1 MALRARLAPPPPA
14 PREIWPWHTAKTGS
28 ISVSAILA
36 GDRRMEAETYLSSG
50 YGIRTAIESKPTGW
64 VRLNKLART
73 WQPSRL
79 KGIQVSPEFGTPFLA
94 ATQVFDV
101 RPVPRKWLA
110 LARTS
115 DAANRFVKPGTIL
128 VTCSGSVG
136 RPTLAYSVHENILIS
151 HDLLR
156 VDPLDER
163 NCGWLYAY
171 LHAPQTRAMAVGAH
185 YGHIIKHLET
195 SHLDALPVPQV
206 DDDVAANFQ
215 RRVERILE
223 LRNQAHRLTLEA
235 EARFENALG
244 TIRITDWGEKG
255 FSVKAS
261 KSVASGRRRLDA
273 TIHNPGVTAIRRHL
287 AKRGQGFTTIAEA
300 GYDVWLPTRFR
311 RIPAEDGVLL
321 FDSADLT
328 EINPDLKKRIADGDF
343 GDPYFG
349 RVEEGWVLLARSGQT
364 YGILGTAVLSG
375 RDLEGKVISDDV
387 IRVRP
392 TDRAKMRPG
401 YLVTSLSH
409 PIFGR
414 PVVKS
419 LAYGSSIP
427 HIDVGDVLAH
437 QIVRLKC
444 ADEAEI
450 AELAEASAKARAAAD
465 LLEREIAAD
474 AEKIIHRFLAEP
486 SRDR

>member
-28 ISVSAILA
+28 ISVSAILG

-64 VRLNKLART
+64 VRFQEIARV
-73 WQPSRL
+73 WMPNRL
-79 KGIQVSPEFGTPFLA
+79 KGILVSPEYGQPYLA
-94 ATQVFDV
+94 ATQIFDV
-101 RPVPRKWLA
+101 RPVPRRFIA
-110 LARTS
+110 LNKTAGAK
-115 DAANRFVKPGTIL
+115 DCHVHDGLIL
-128 VTCSGSVG
+128 VTRSGSVG
-136 RPTLAYSVHENILIS
+136 RPALAHAPHLGTVIS
-151 HDLLR
+151 DDLLR
-156 VDPLDER
+156 VEAVEPKHR
-163 NCGWLYAY
+163 GWIYAY
-171 LHAPQTRAMAVGAH
+171 LLAPQTRAMTKSAH

-287 AKRGQGFTTIAEA
+287 AERGQGFITIAEA

-321 FDSADLT
+321 FESSDLT
-328 EINPDLKKRIADGDF
+328 EINPDLNKRIADGDF
-343 GDPYFG
+343 GDPFRG
-349 RVEEGWVLLARSGQT
+349 RVEAGWILIARSGQT
-364 YGILGTAVLSG
+364 YGIIGTAVLAEQ
-375 RDLEGKVISDDV
+375 DFEGKVISDHIMR
-387 IRVRP
+387 IRPRDEATVP
-392 TDRAKMRPG
+392 PG
-401 YLVTSLSH
+401 YLVTALSH

-427 HIDVGDVLAH
+427 EIDVADMQAH

-474 AEKIIHRFLAEP
+474 AEKIIHRFLAES